1 MGQHHSTDTADI
13 IFLLLSLC
21 PIPQVQLDT
30 LQSWSKYFYSFFL
43 ANLSLNICTF
53 FLVWFGPWIYFG
65 QWAKHTVSCYD
76 FLWKHFFF
84 FPFFFFLVFSTV
96 SKTVTV
102 TQDLVCG
109 NMYSNFFKPFWYT
122 YFLSAKLHEKGLVPN
137 CLLWLL
143 FIFNLHNSAALRSCT
158 EVVVVWKL

>member
-1 MGQHHSTDTADI
+1 MGKHHSTDTADI

-84 FPFFFFLVFSTV
+84 FLFFFFWSSALFLRQLLLLKILFVVTCTV
-96 SKTVTV
+96 ISSSHFDIHT
-102 TQDLVCG
+102 
-109 NMYSNFFKPFWYT
+109 FFQWNYMKKAWSRIVVYGFCSSSICIT
-122 YFLSAKLHEKGLVPN
+122 
-137 CLLWLL
+137 
-143 FIFNLHNSAALRSCT
+143 LR
-158 EVVVVWKL
+158 L